1 MRLGH
6 LIGRCS
12 CLRGEVHRHL
22 GTASKSRFG
31 RNLPRYPSGYPAT
44 TREYQQDTKTSNPL
58 TVVNQ
63 NIEWTSR
70 GNVISSFCSIIY
82 SFLNSCLLLIAILG
96 KWSIYLFYTTQE
108 NIVHPLYRVE
118 HLCTTFLCTTFLC
131 SAQPST
137 CLAILCHS

>member
-1 MRLGH
+1 MYSEPLH
-6 LIGRCS
+6 C
-12 CLRGEVHRHL
+12 HL
-22 GTASKSRFG
+22 GTASKSHFG
-31 RNLPRYPSGYPAT
+31 RNLLRYPLGYPAT
-44 TREYQQDTKTSNPL
+44 TWEYQQDTKTSNPL

-70 GNVISSFCSIIY
+70 GNAISSFCYIIN
-82 SFLNSCLLLIAILG
+82 SFFNSGLLLIAILG

-108 NIVHPLYRVE
+108 NIVHPLHRVE
-118 HLCTTFLCTTFLC
+118 HLRTTFLC